1 MCSPPGIFILGGFL
15 KKSKSP
21 KKPKQGTNKF
31 KFFMVDRVIP
41 KKKWSTKRLMTIG
54 GIAALVLLIAASFY
68 FTSGKSKLNVDLE
81 RITISDIIKAP
92 FQESIPENG
101 TVMPLTTIYLVTTD
115 GGRVEQKYVD
125 DGAILKKGDPILR
138 LSNPDVEFQLAGQ
151 TTQVSQMLA
160 SMSLS
165 KVTAEQNTVSKL
177 TGMADVQS
185 LYIEAKRVYDLD
197 VKLYAQKAIGSQ
209 EYQSAVNNYNYYKDK
224 SRLQEEILRQDTISR
239 TTQETQDQQS
249 LARAKMTLEILQ
261 HKVEGLTIR
270 APVDGQLTS
279 LDAEIGQSKTAG
291 YALGQ
296 LDVLDGFK
304 VRLSDVDDHY
314 INRVFTG
321 QTGTFSFND
330 TTYTLKITKVY
341 VQITNGRFQVDMNF
355 VGKTPHGIRKGQTLQ
370 ITLALSD
377 ETTAILVPKGG
388 FYQQTGGNWIFKV
401 SDDGKTAYRVDIQLG
416 RMSTDYYEVLSGLKP
431 GDKVV
436 TSSYE
441 NYGNMQELVL
451 KK

>member
-1 MCSPPGIFILGGFL
+1 
-15 KKSKSP
+15 
-21 KKPKQGTNKF
+21 
-31 KFFMVDRVIP
+31 MVDRVIP

-81 RITISDIIKAP
+81 RITISEVTKAP

-101 TVMPLTTIYLVTTD
+101 TVMPLTTIYLIAPD

-125 DGAILKKGDPILR
+125 DGAILKNGDPILR
-138 LSNPDVEFQLAGQ
+138 LSNPEVEFQLAGQ
-151 TTQVSQMLA
+151 STQVSTMLA
-160 SMSLS
+160 QMQLS
-165 KVTAEQNTVSKL
+165 RVTAEQNTVGKL

-185 LYIEAKRVYDLD
+185 LYVEAKRVYDLD
-197 VKLYAQKAIGSQ
+197 QKLYAQKAIGSQ
-209 EYQSAVNNYNYYKDK
+209 EYQSAVNNYNYYKEK
-224 SRLQEEILRQDTISR
+224 ARLQGEILRQDTLSR
-239 TTQETQDQQS
+239 QAQEKQDQESLVRAQS
-249 LARAKMTLEILQ
+249 TLQILQ
-261 HKVEGLTIR
+261 RKVDGLTIR
-270 APVDGQLTS
+270 APRDGQLTS
-279 LDAEIGQSKTAG
+279 LDAEIGQFKTAG
-291 YALGQ
+291 APLGQ

-304 VRLSDVDDHY
+304 VRLSDIDEHY
-314 INRVFTG
+314 INRVFAG

-341 VQITNGRFQVDMNF
+341 TQVTNSRFQVDMNF
-355 VGKTPHGIRKGQTLQ
+355 VGKVPHGIRKGQTLQ

-377 ETTAILVPKGG
+377 QTTAILVPKGG
-388 FYQQTGGNWIFKV
+388 FFQQTGGNWIFKV
-401 SDDGKTAYRVDIQLG
+401 SEDGKTAYRVDIQLG
-416 RMSTDYYEVLSGLKP
+416 RASTDYYEVLSGLKP

-441 NYGNMQELVL
+441 NYGTMQELVL

>member
-15 KKSKSP
+15 KEP
-21 KKPKQGTNKF
+21 KNKF
-31 KFFMVDRVIP
+31 KFFIVDRVIP
-41 KKKWSTKRLMTIG
+41 KKRWSTKRLMTIG
-54 GIAALVLLIAASFY
+54 GITALVLLIAASFY

-81 RITISDIIKAP
+81 RITISPIIKAP
-92 FQESIPENG
+92 FQESIPQNG
-101 TVMPLTTIYLVTTD
+101 TVMPLTTYYLIAQD

-125 DGAILKKGDPILR
+125 DGAILKAGDPILR
-138 LSNPDVEFQLAGQ
+138 LSNPDVEFTLAGQ
-151 TTQVSQMLA
+151 TTQVSTMLA
-160 SMSLS
+160 NMQLS
-165 KVTAEQNTVSKL
+165 RVTADQNTVSKL
-177 TGMADVQS
+177 TAVADQRA

-209 EYQSAVNNYNYYKDK
+209 EYQSAVNNYYYYRTKD
-224 SRLQEEILRQDTISR
+224 SLQNQILRQDTISR
-239 TTQETQDQQS
+239 AEQEKQDQES
-249 LARAKMTLEILQ
+249 LANAKNTLGILKK
-261 HKVEGLTIR
+261 KVDGLIIR
-270 APVDGQLTS
+270 APADGQLTA
-279 LDAEIGQSKTAG
+279 LDAEVGQARTPG

-304 VRLSDVDDHY
+304 VRLLDVDEHY

-330 TTYTLKITKVY
+330 TTYTLKIVKVFT
-341 VQITNGRFQVDMNF
+341 QIVAGRFQVDMHF
-355 VGKTPHGIRKGQTLQ
+355 VGKVPHGIRKGQTLQ

-377 ETTAILVPKGG
+377 ETTAILVPIGG

-401 SDDGKTAYRVDIQLG
+401 SDDGKTAFRVDIQLG
-416 RMSTDYYEVLSGLKP
+416 RKSTDYYEVLSGLKP

>member
-1 MCSPPGIFILGGFL
+1 
-15 KKSKSP
+15 
-21 KKPKQGTNKF
+21 
-31 KFFMVDRVIP
+31 
-41 KKKWSTKRLMTIG
+41 MTIG
-54 GIAALVLLIAASFY
+54 GITALVLLIAASFY

-81 RITISDIIKAP
+81 RITISPITKAP

-101 TVMPLTTIYLVTTD
+101 TVMPLITYYLIAQD
-115 GGRVEQKYVD
+115 GGRVEEKYVD

-151 TTQVSQMLA
+151 VTQVSTMLA
-160 SMSLS
+160 NMQLS
-165 KVTAEQNTVSKL
+165 RVTADQNTVNKL
-177 TGMADVQS
+177 TAVADQRA
-185 LYIEAKRVYDLD
+185 LYIESKRVYDLD

-209 EYQSAVNNYNYYKDK
+209 EYQAAVNNYIYYRTKD
-224 SRLQEEILRQDTISR
+224 SLQNQILRQDTLSR
-239 TTQETQDQQS
+239 ASQEKQDQES
-249 LARAKMTLEILQ
+249 LSGAKNTLGILKK
-261 HKVEGLTIR
+261 KVDGLIIR
-270 APVDGQLTS
+270 APADGQLTS
-279 LDAEIGQSKTAG
+279 LDAEIGQARTSG

-296 LDVLDGFK
+296 LDVLSGFK
-304 VRLSDVDDHY
+304 VRLSDVDEHY

-330 TTYTLKITKVY
+330 TAYTLKIVKVFT
-341 VQITNGRFQVDMNF
+341 QIVNGRFMVDMNF
-355 VGKTPHGIRKGQTLQ
+355 VGKVPHGIRKGQTLQ

-401 SDDGKTAYRVDIQLG
+401 SADGKTAYRVDIQLG
-416 RMSTDYYEVLSGLKP
+416 RASTDYYEVLSGLQP

-441 NYGNMQELVL
+441 NYGNMQVLVL
-451 KK
+451 NK